1 MKDEIKVAVAAMAL
15 MLLIVLSTYASW
27 ANASSSVVPP
37 TATPLATPQISQ
49 QAQVCINCHQQANAA
64 LVHNWEDSKHIA
76 FGVDCF
82 TCHDAK
88 NKGNRAD
95 IRDHYGFKI
104 ITQVTV
110 SDCQD
115 CHGREIPGNGK

>member
-1 MKDEIKVAVAAMAL
+1 MRDEIKVAVAAMAL

-27 ANASSSVVPP
+27 ANASSSVVPEP
-37 TATPLATPQISQ
+37 TPLPTPQISQ
-49 QAQVCINCHQQANAA
+49 QAQVCINCHQKANAD

-82 TCHDAK
+82 TCHDAT

-95 IRDHYGFKI
+95 IRDHYGFRI